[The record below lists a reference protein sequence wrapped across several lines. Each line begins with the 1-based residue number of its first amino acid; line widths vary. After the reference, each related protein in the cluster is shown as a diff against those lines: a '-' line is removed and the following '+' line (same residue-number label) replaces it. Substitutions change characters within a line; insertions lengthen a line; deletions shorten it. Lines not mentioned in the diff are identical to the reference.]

1 MAPLCG
7 DNKNFFVSYVA
18 PFKSVTARTLAR
30 WMKDILSSSGVDTSL
45 WDPHSTRAAVVTHKR
60 SAKNL
65 SLGQIC
71 RLADW
76 SQTSAMPALFDRY
89 FYIYLQPYSLY
100 FCCQVPPCINQTNK
114 SFVLFS
120 FCFLFGTQLQKI
132 PKLFRT

>member
-1 MAPLCG
+1 MVKIHLHIYLFPGGPLTWRQ
-7 DNKNFFVSYVA
+7 DNFFVSYVA

-45 WDPHSTRAAVVTHKR
+45 WDPHAMRAAVVAHKK

-76 SQTSAMPALFDRY
+76 SLASGVFTKFYNRY
-89 FYIYLQPYSLY
+89 L
-100 FCCQVPPCINQTNK
+100 
-114 SFVLFS
+114 
-120 FCFLFGTQLQKI
+120 
-132 PKLFRT
+132 

>member
-1 MAPLCG
+1 MYDIWLKFIYIFTYFQVAPLRG
-7 DNKNFFVSYVA
+7 DKTNFFVSYVA

-45 WDPHSTRAAVVTHKR
+45 WDPHAMRAAVVAHKK

-76 SQTSAMPALFDRY
+76 SLASGVFTKFYDR
-89 FYIYLQPYSLY
+89 
-100 FCCQVPPCINQTNK
+100 
-114 SFVLFS
+114 
-120 FCFLFGTQLQKI
+120 FL
-132 PKLFRT
+132 

>member
-1 MAPLCG
+1 MYSILLKFIYTFTYFKVAPLRR
-7 DNKNFFVSYVA
+7 DNSNFFVSYVA

-45 WDPHSTRAAVVTHKR
+45 WDPHATRAAVVAHKK

-76 SQTSAMPALFDRY
+76 SLASGVFTKFYDR
-89 FYIYLQPYSLY
+89 
-100 FCCQVPPCINQTNK
+100 
-114 SFVLFS
+114 
-120 FCFLFGTQLQKI
+120 FL
-132 PKLFRT
+132 